1 MSYSDQQDRG
11 VGPKP
16 VGSTRRG
23 VNGLYDVGANVW
35 EWVDGAR
42 VIKKYPPEEV
52 GGMGLFGCIELT
64 AQPNQEKQLS
74 FILDYGAQKIW
85 TRGQDWYPV

>member
-23 VNGLYDVGANVW
+23 ANSLYDMGANVW
-35 EWVDGAR
+35 EWVDGGKGDQKVSA
-42 VIKKYPPEEV
+42 
-52 GGMGLFGCIELT
+52 GG
-64 AQPNQEKQLS
+64 S
-74 FILDYGAQKIW
+74 WWYGAFRMHRIDRATKPRKTAVVYIGL
-85 TRGQDWYPV
+85 RCAKDMD